1 MKNDFSVVKQENN
14 FHLFESGE
22 IGKGITKLL
31 LSSFAPWLAKQEGK
45 AKCIAAQYDN
55 DAKDIA
61 DRRKQWKDGI
71 PVQASEV
78 STLGDLCRVL
88 VHNESDYKA
97 KCLERAL
104 LVAAS
109 IIRDIPDE
117 DISDESVN
125 PTFLNHW
132 REEAELIDDDD
143 LRELW
148 ANLLVEETCKPNSI
162 SPRTLSVVKNLSRQD
177 AQAFDKLCQM
187 LLTSN
192 SFLINERGIPLNGT
206 YGDVLLL
213 QDAGLISQASSGHLV
228 AEETDAFIGI
238 SPKAEEYFLKAFAH
252 KIDFS
257 CHTLTT
263 AGFQIVK
270 FVKQENLLKNMKI
283 IAKELSKQN
292 NNITIHLVKTVDGL
306 PKKQAPEIWNTTQ
319 AI

>member
-1 MKNDFSVVKQENN
+1 MKNEFAVIKPEVH
-14 FHLFESGE
+14 FHFFDSDEF
-22 IGKGITKLL
+22 GKGVIKLFRDA
-31 LSSFAPWLAKQEGK
+31 FAPRLAIQEGK
-45 AKCIAAQYDN
+45 AKCIAAQYEK
-55 DAKDIA
+55 DAQDIA
-61 DRRKQWKDGI
+61 AGRKLWKEGSVV
-71 PVQASEV
+71 PAPKV
-78 STLGDLCRVL
+78 STFGDLCKVM
-88 VHNESDYKA
+88 VQNESDYKA

-109 IIRDIPDE
+109 IIQKTPDE
-117 DISDESVN
+117 DISDEPVN
-125 PTFLNHW
+125 QTFLNHW

-187 LLTSN
+187 LITSN

-213 QDAGLISQASSGHLV
+213 QDAGLISQASGGHLV
-228 AEETDAFIGI
+228 AGETDAYIGI

-263 AGFQIVK
+263 AGFQIAR
-270 FVKQENLLKNMKI
+270 FVKRENVLRNMKI

-292 NNITIHLVKTVDGL
+292 NNITIHLVKTIDGI
-306 PKKQAPEIWNTTQ
+306 PKNQAPEIWNSTQ
-319 AI
+319 EI